1 MRGVA
6 RTCIAMRTSTNLS
19 RAPVPSPDRV
29 RGSGL
34 VGLRGRRLDDY
45 RPGRIPV
52 SGSLRDRLAS
62 RAGRGDRH
70 SYALTDHLECYLLRR
85 LGDYWYDPKTLT
97 FLLVIEIRSS
107 RGYKAADEE
116 RGTRNED
123 SQGWIRK
130 LSQSLSGPVFSVR
143 PTVVWPTTR
152 TPLKVTAYQ
161 TPVGWGS
168 SMSEYVAWHT

>member
-1 MRGVA
+1 M
-6 RTCIAMRTSTNLS
+6 
-19 RAPVPSPDRV
+19 
-29 RGSGL
+29 
-34 VGLRGRRLDDY
+34 GLRGRRLDDY

-52 SGSLRDRLAS
+52 SGRDRLAS

-107 RGYKAADEE
+107 RGYEAADEE

-123 SQGWIRK
+123 SQ
-130 LSQSLSGPVFSVR
+130 
-143 PTVVWPTTR
+143 
-152 TPLKVTAYQ
+152 
-161 TPVGWGS
+161 
-168 SMSEYVAWHT
+168 MD